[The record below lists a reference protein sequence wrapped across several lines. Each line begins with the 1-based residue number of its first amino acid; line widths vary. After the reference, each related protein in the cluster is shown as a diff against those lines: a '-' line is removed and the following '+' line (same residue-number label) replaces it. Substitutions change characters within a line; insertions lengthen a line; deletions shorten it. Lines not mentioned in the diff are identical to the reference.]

1 MINKQSHFSPIIFSV
16 ILIFGIFIGKTL
28 TYDDIQKQDLNKF
41 NLVLSQLEEAYVDS
55 IDRDELIEKAVTN
68 LLKELDPHTYYI
80 NAKDLITVNE
90 PMEGSFDG
98 IGIEFNLIDDTIL
111 VIAPI
116 SGGPSQSVGI
126 LSGDKIICVDSDT
139 IAGIGLKNEDVFS
152 LLRGKKGTKVN
163 LSVFRKGE
171 KNLLD
176 FEITRDKIP
185 IYSVDVSYMIDNKTG
200 YIKINRFA
208 SNTYREFL
216 NATKKLLNN
225 GMESLVLD
233 LRNNPGGYL
242 ESAINI
248 CNEFLDKNL
257 LIVYTKNRSGERT
270 EYFSNDKGLL
280 IDMPVKVIIDEGSAS
295 ASEIVAGALQ
305 DNDRGTIIGRRSFG
319 KGLVQ
324 EQFENYDGSAYR
336 ITTQR
341 YYTPTG
347 RCIQRPYIKG
357 QGDTYGRDFLE
368 RLNNGELLS
377 IDSIQ
382 FNDSLKF
389 TTNKGKVVYGGG
401 GIMPDIFIPLDTLSY
416 HHSISKA
423 IRKDFIRQFAFK
435 YTNKNRSKLELQ
447 NLAHFISLFEITSS
461 DFEDFTEYCKSKD
474 LFVPISKLSDYDKKI
489 LSTQLK
495 AYIARNIWNDE
506 GFFPII
512 HKIDYTFQEALLK

>member
-1 MINKQSHFSPIIFSV
+1 
-16 ILIFGIFIGKTL
+16 
-28 TYDDIQKQDLNKF
+28 
-41 NLVLSQLEEAYVDS
+41 
-55 IDRDELIEKAVTN
+55 
-68 LLKELDPHTYYI
+68 
-80 NAKDLITVNE
+80 
-90 PMEGSFDG
+90 
-98 IGIEFNLIDDTIL
+98 
-111 VIAPI
+111 
-116 SGGPSQSVGI
+116 
-126 LSGDKIICVDSDT
+126 
-139 IAGIGLKNEDVFS
+139 
-152 LLRGKKGTKVN
+152 
-163 LSVFRKGE
+163 
-171 KNLLD
+171 
-176 FEITRDKIP
+176 
-185 IYSVDVSYMIDNKTG
+185 MIDNKTG

-305 DNDRGTIIGRRSFG
+305 DNDIGTIIGRRSFG

-357 QGDTYGRDFLE
+357 QGDTYGRDYLE

-377 IDSIQ
+377 IDNIK

-389 TTNKGKVVYGGG
+389 TTKKGKVVYGGG

-447 NLAHFISLFEITSS
+447 NLAHFISLFEITSA
-461 DFEDFTEYCKSKD
+461 DFKDFTEYCKSKD

>member
-55 IDRDELIEKAVTN
+55 IDRDDLIEKAVTN
-68 LLKELDPHTYYI
+68 LLKELDPHSYYI

-357 QGDTYGRDFLE
+357 QGDTYGRDF
-368 RLNNGELLS
+368 
-377 IDSIQ
+377 
-382 FNDSLKF
+382 
-389 TTNKGKVVYGGG
+389 
-401 GIMPDIFIPLDTLSY
+401 
-416 HHSISKA
+416 
-423 IRKDFIRQFAFK
+423 
-435 YTNKNRSKLELQ
+435 
-447 NLAHFISLFEITSS
+447 
-461 DFEDFTEYCKSKD
+461 
-474 LFVPISKLSDYDKKI
+474 
-489 LSTQLK
+489 
-495 AYIARNIWNDE
+495 
-506 GFFPII
+506 
-512 HKIDYTFQEALLK
+512 

>member
-1 MINKQSHFSPIIFSV
+1 MKGQH
-16 ILIFGIFIGKTL
+16 L
-28 TYDDIQKQDLNKF
+28 
-41 NLVLSQLEEAYVDS
+41 LV
-55 IDRDELIEKAVTN
+55 K
-68 LLKELDPHTYYI
+68 
-80 NAKDLITVNE
+80 
-90 PMEGSFDG
+90 
-98 IGIEFNLIDDTIL
+98 
-111 VIAPI
+111 
-116 SGGPSQSVGI
+116 
-126 LSGDKIICVDSDT
+126 
-139 IAGIGLKNEDVFS
+139 
-152 LLRGKKGTKVN
+152 LLR
-163 LSVFRKGE
+163 S
-171 KNLLD
+171 
-176 FEITRDKIP
+176 
-185 IYSVDVSYMIDNKTG
+185 
-200 YIKINRFA
+200 
-208 SNTYREFL
+208 
-216 NATKKLLNN
+216 
-225 GMESLVLD
+225 
-233 LRNNPGGYL
+233 
-242 ESAINI
+242 
-248 CNEFLDKNL
+248 
-257 LIVYTKNRSGERT
+257 
-270 EYFSNDKGLL
+270 
-280 IDMPVKVIIDEGSAS
+280 
-295 ASEIVAGALQ
+295 LQ
-305 DNDRGTIIGRRSFG
+305 DNDIGTIIGRRSFG

-357 QGDTYGRDFLE
+357 QGDTYGRDYLE

-377 IDSIQ
+377 IDNIK

-389 TTNKGKVVYGGG
+389 TTKKGKVVYGGG

-447 NLAHFISLFEITSS
+447 NLAHFISLFEITSA
-461 DFEDFTEYCKSKD
+461 DFKDFTEYCKSKD